1 MPVLKDIFQVDNF
14 VGIGADGKHGN
25 LMQNVHGA
33 VNTFCIDHPNTRG
46 KFGGVGNPRFSM
58 DTFSYGAK
66 ISTENIK
73 KIVSLIFIF
82 RRLGN
87 KLCIRCLSLVLM
99 NWT

>member
-58 DTFSYGAK
+58 DTCSYGAK
-66 ISTENIK
+66 ISTENIQ